1 MTEIEIINE
10 TARRINRD
18 FISEVVRKTI
28 RLSKIRIKK
37 ASFSVIFAS
46 RAKIRSLN
54 HAYRGK
60 NEATDVLSF
69 NYEAGYNGKSEK
81 SIEGE
86 IFLCSGII
94 AEQAKKNKINFD
106 RELAFVLSHGVL
118 HLLGMK
124 HGEKMYGI
132 QDEVC
137 RSLRITN

>member
-1 MTEIEIINE
+1 MAEIEIINE
-10 TARRINRD
+10 TARRINKV
-18 FISEVVRKTI
+18 FISGVVQKTI
-28 RLSKIRIKK
+28 RLSGIRIKK

-54 HAYRGK
+54 RAYRRK

-69 NYEAGYNGKSEK
+69 NYEAEYNGKNEK
-81 SIEGE
+81 NIEGE

-118 HLLGMK
+118 HLLGMR
-124 HGEKMYGI
+124 HGKKMYEL
-132 QDEVC
+132 QDEVV
-137 RSLRITN
+137 SLIK